1 MNSIPLLIALLLIP
15 ILAFCQIK
23 TLPPK
28 NETGNDPSLTVF
40 VSALSQAI
48 EARDEMFIIRSLSDD
63 VVASYGDDQTI
74 EAFIR
79 YWEIENE
86 SSAFWYHLSRV
97 ISLGGVFLHD
107 TADQTGKYQFVFP
120 YTYAMDIGLDDD
132 YFMLGV
138 ITGKNVNLRAEPD
151 MSSRVITQLNHNI
164 IYYLPDEENFASISG
179 KNAFGLP
186 QWYFIT
192 TYEKRYKGWVN
203 WQYVYSLMGPRLFL
217 YKDPGG
223 VWKISAFVEGD

>member
-1 MNSIPLLIALLLIP
+1 MAYS
-15 ILAFCQIK
+15 QVK

-28 NETGNDPSLTVF
+28 NEVANDPSLAVF
-40 VSALSQAI
+40 VSDLSQAI
-48 EARDEMFIIRSLSDD
+48 ERRDEKFVINSLADD

-74 EAFIR
+74 GAFIR
-79 YWEIENE
+79 YWEIEND

-97 ISLGGVFLHD
+97 ISLGGVFLND

-120 YTYAMDIGLDDD
+120 YTYSMDIGLDDD

-138 ITGKNVNLRAEPD
+138 ITGKNVNLRSAPD
-151 MSSRVITQLNHNI
+151 KGSKVITQLSHNI
-164 IYYLPDEENFASISG
+164 IYYLPDEENFSSIAG
-179 KNAFGLP
+179 KNPFGLP
-186 QWYFIT
+186 GWYYVT

-217 YKDPGG
+217 YKDPAGL
-223 VWKISAFVEGD
+223 WKISAFVEGD